1 MIFRL
6 DEQELEEEGKYIESK
21 LINNEL
27 NPKLIA
33 SEPTK
38 NSDLLN
44 GLNLDEYRIGGTNED
59 WEKALKDVYSFF
71 RFMLM
76 CLQVKNPTLISVNAA
91 DKKRTV
97 NVDFD
102 EEKSAKKR
110 KKDKHHSKG
119 KKH

>member
-27 NPKLIA
+27 NPKLTA

-59 WEKALKDVYSFF
+59 WEKALKDVYHSFA
-71 RFMLM
+71 L
-76 CLQVKNPTLISVNAA
+76 C
-91 DKKRTV
+91 
-97 NVDFD
+97 
-102 EEKSAKKR
+102 
-110 KKDKHHSKG
+110 
-119 KKH
+119 